1 MAISTYRPFAT
12 YSTWTASRMK
22 GPRTIKIGSRGSPLA
37 LWQANWIKDQ
47 LGSLHPEVSVEIT
60 VIKTSG
66 DNIQDVPL
74 AKIGGKGLF
83 VKEIEEA
90 MLRKEVDFAV
100 HSMKD
105 MPIKFPFSLCIAA
118 VTKREN
124 PFDAL
129 ISKDNI
135 KLNDLPKGARIGT
148 GSLRRISQLLYHR
161 PDLNLVPLR
170 GNLETRIKKLQTEGL
185 DAIILAVAGL
195 VRMGWDDKITEIIS
209 PEILLP
215 AMGQGAVGIEAR
227 KHDIDNQILLADM
240 DDEDTHLA
248 LDAERAVVAQL
259 EGGCN
264 VPIGAFA
271 TIEGETMKLSGRVAS
286 LDGKTLY
293 KTGLQGHKLDA
304 KSMGRELGST
314 LLDMGGDKI
323 MREIYCNEPAK

>member
-1 MAISTYRPFAT
+1 ME
-12 YSTWTASRMK
+12 SRK
-22 GPRTIKIGSRGSPLA
+22 IKIGSRGSPLA

-47 LGSLHPEVSVEIT
+47 LESRNPDIPVEI
-60 VIKTSG
+60 VIIKTSG
-66 DNIQDVPL
+66 DKIQDVPL

-83 VKEIEEA
+83 VKELEEA
-90 MLRKEVDFAV
+90 LLRKDVDFAV

-105 MPIKFPFSLCIAA
+105 MPIKFPFALCIAS

-129 ISKDNI
+129 ISRNNI
-135 KLNDLPKGARIGT
+135 KLNDLPKGAKIGT
-148 GSLRRISQLLYHR
+148 GSLRRASQLLHYR
-161 PDLNLVPLR
+161 PDLNLIPLR
-170 GNLETRIKKLQTEGL
+170 GNIETRIKKLETEGL
-185 DAIILAVAGL
+185 DAIILATAGL
-195 VRMGWDDKITEIIS
+195 IRLGWGDKISEIIS

-227 KHDIDNQILLADM
+227 KHDVDNQILLADM
-240 DDEDTHLA
+240 DDENTHLA
-248 LDAERAVVAQL
+248 LDAERAVVTQL

-271 TIEGETMKLSGRVAS
+271 TIEGNEMTLRGLVAS

-293 KTGLQGHKLDA
+293 KKELKGDKVNAVALGNE
-304 KSMGRELGST
+304 MGNA

-323 MREIYCNEPAK
+323 MHEINST

>member
-1 MAISTYRPFAT
+1 M
-12 YSTWTASRMK
+12 
-22 GPRTIKIGSRGSPLA
+22 
-37 LWQANWIKDQ
+37 WQANWIKEQ
-47 LGSLHPEVSVEIT
+47 LESQHPDIPVEI
-60 VIKTSG
+60 VIIKTSG
-66 DNIQDVPL
+66 DKIQDVPL

-90 MLRKEVDFAV
+90 LLKKDIDFAV

-105 MPIKFPFSLCIAA
+105 MPIKFPFALCIAS

-129 ISKDNI
+129 ISRNNI
-135 KLNDLPKGARIGT
+135 KLNDLPKGAKIGT
-148 GSLRRISQLLYHR
+148 GSLRRASQLLHYR
-161 PDLNLVPLR
+161 PDLNLIPLR
-170 GNLETRIKKLQTEGL
+170 GNVETRIKKLETEGL
-185 DAIILAVAGL
+185 DAIILATAGL
-195 VRMGWDDKITEIIS
+195 IRLGWGDKISEIIS

-227 KHDIDNQILLADM
+227 KHDVDNQILLADM
-240 DDEDTHLA
+240 DDENTHLA
-248 LDAERAVVAQL
+248 LDAERAVVTQL

-271 TIEGETMKLSGRVAS
+271 TIEGNEMTLRGLVAS

-293 KTGLQGHKLDA
+293 KKELKGDKVNAVALGNE
-304 KSMGRELGST
+304 MGNA

-323 MREIYCNEPAK
+323 MHEINST

>member
-1 MAISTYRPFAT
+1 ME
-12 YSTWTASRMK
+12 SRK
-22 GPRTIKIGSRGSPLA
+22 IKIGSRGSPLA

-47 LGSLHPEVSVEIT
+47 LESRNPDIPVEI
-60 VIKTSG
+60 VIIKTSG
-66 DNIQDVPL
+66 DKIQDVPL

-83 VKEIEEA
+83 VKELEEA
-90 MLRKEVDFAV
+90 LLRKDVDFAV

-105 MPIKFPFSLCIAA
+105 MPIKFPFALCIAS

-129 ISKDNI
+129 ISRNNI
-135 KLNDLPKGARIGT
+135 KLNDLPKGAKIGT
-148 GSLRRISQLLYHR
+148 GSLRRASQLLHYR
-161 PDLNLVPLR
+161 PDLNLIPLR
-170 GNLETRIKKLQTEGL
+170 GNVETRIKKLETEGL
-185 DAIILAVAGL
+185 DAIILATAGL
-195 VRMGWDDKITEIIS
+195 IRLGWGDKISEIIS

-227 KHDIDNQILLADM
+227 KHDVDNQILLADM
-240 DDEDTHLA
+240 DDENTHLA
-248 LDAERAVVAQL
+248 LDAERAVVTQL

-271 TIEGETMKLSGRVAS
+271 TIEGNEMRLRGLVAS

-293 KTGLQGHKLDA
+293 KKELKGDKVNAVALGNE
-304 KSMGRELGST
+304 MGNA

-323 MREIYCNEPAK
+323 MHEINST

>member
-1 MAISTYRPFAT
+1 ME
-12 YSTWTASRMK
+12 SRK
-22 GPRTIKIGSRGSPLA
+22 IKIGSRGSPLA

-47 LGSLHPEVSVEIT
+47 LESRNPDIPVEI
-60 VIKTSG
+60 VIIKTSG
-66 DNIQDVPL
+66 DKIQDVPL

-83 VKEIEEA
+83 VKELEEA
-90 MLRKEVDFAV
+90 LLRKDVDFAV

-105 MPIKFPFSLCIAA
+105 MPIKFPFALCIAS

-129 ISKDNI
+129 ISRNNI
-135 KLNDLPKGARIGT
+135 KLNDLPKGAKIGT
-148 GSLRRISQLLYHR
+148 GSLRRASQLLHYR
-161 PDLNLVPLR
+161 PDLNLIPLR
-170 GNLETRIKKLQTEGL
+170 GNVETRIKKLETEGL
-185 DAIILAVAGL
+185 DAIILATAGL
-195 VRMGWDDKITEIIS
+195 IRLGWGDKISEIIS

-227 KHDIDNQILLADM
+227 KHDVDNQILLADM
-240 DDEDTHLA
+240 DDENTHLA
-248 LDAERAVVAQL
+248 LDAERAVVTQL

-271 TIEGETMKLSGRVAS
+271 TIEGNEMTLRGLVAS

-293 KTGLQGHKLDA
+293 KKELKGDKVNAVALGNE
-304 KSMGRELGST
+304 MGNS

-323 MREIYCNEPAK
+323 MHEINST

>member
-1 MAISTYRPFAT
+1 ME
-12 YSTWTASRMK
+12 SRK
-22 GPRTIKIGSRGSPLA
+22 IKIGSRGSPLA

-47 LGSLHPEVSVEIT
+47 LEPQNPDIAVEI
-60 VIKTSG
+60 VIIKTSG
-66 DNIQDVPL
+66 DKIQDVPL
-74 AKIGGKGLF
+74 AKVGGKGLF

-90 MLRKEVDFAV
+90 LLKKDVDFAV

-105 MPIKFPFSLCIAA
+105 MPIKFPFALCIAS

-129 ISKDNI
+129 ISRNNI
-135 KLNDLPKGARIGT
+135 KLNDLPKGAKIGT
-148 GSLRRISQLLYHR
+148 GSLRRASQLLHYR
-161 PDLNLVPLR
+161 PDLNLIPLR
-170 GNLETRIKKLQTEGL
+170 GNVETRIKKLETEGL
-185 DAIILAVAGL
+185 DAIILATAGL
-195 VRMGWDDKITEIIS
+195 IRLGWGDKISEIIS

-227 KHDIDNQILLADM
+227 KHDVDNQILLADM
-240 DDEDTHLA
+240 DDENTHLA
-248 LDAERAVVAQL
+248 LDAERAVVTQL

-271 TIEGETMKLSGRVAS
+271 TIEGNEMTLRGLVAS

-293 KTGLQGHKLDA
+293 KKELKGDKVNAVALGNE
-304 KSMGRELGST
+304 MGNA

-323 MREIYCNEPAK
+323 MHEINST

>member
-1 MAISTYRPFAT
+1 ME
-12 YSTWTASRMK
+12 SRK
-22 GPRTIKIGSRGSPLA
+22 IKIGSRGSPLA

-47 LGSLHPEVSVEIT
+47 LESRNPDIPVEI
-60 VIKTSG
+60 VIIKTSG
-66 DNIQDVPL
+66 DKIQDVPL

-83 VKEIEEA
+83 VKELEEA
-90 MLRKEVDFAV
+90 LLRKDVDFAV

-105 MPIKFPFSLCIAA
+105 MPIKFPFALCIAS

-129 ISKDNI
+129 ISRNNI
-135 KLNDLPKGARIGT
+135 KLNDLPKGAKIGT
-148 GSLRRISQLLYHR
+148 GSLRRASQLLHYR
-161 PDLNLVPLR
+161 PDLNLIPLR
-170 GNLETRIKKLQTEGL
+170 GNVETRIKKLETEGL
-185 DAIILAVAGL
+185 DAIILATAGL
-195 VRMGWDDKITEIIS
+195 IRLGWGDKISEIIS

-227 KHDIDNQILLADM
+227 KHDVDNQILLADM
-240 DDEDTHLA
+240 DDENTHLA
-248 LDAERAVVAQL
+248 LDAERAVVTQL

-271 TIEGETMKLSGRVAS
+271 IIEGNEMTLRGLVAS

-293 KTGLQGHKLDA
+293 KKELKGDKVNAVALGNE
-304 KSMGRELGST
+304 MGNA

-323 MREIYCNEPAK
+323 MHEINST

>member
-1 MAISTYRPFAT
+1 ME
-12 YSTWTASRMK
+12 SRK
-22 GPRTIKIGSRGSPLA
+22 IKIGSRGSPLA

-47 LGSLHPEVSVEIT
+47 LESRNPDIPVEI
-60 VIKTSG
+60 VIIKTSG
-66 DNIQDVPL
+66 DKIQDVPL

-83 VKEIEEA
+83 VKELEEA
-90 MLRKEVDFAV
+90 LLRKDVDFAV

-105 MPIKFPFSLCIAA
+105 MPIKFPFALCIAS

-129 ISKDNI
+129 ISRNNI
-135 KLNDLPKGARIGT
+135 KLNDLPKGAKIGT
-148 GSLRRISQLLYHR
+148 GSLRRASQLLHYR
-161 PDLNLVPLR
+161 PDLNLIPLR
-170 GNLETRIKKLQTEGL
+170 GNVETRIKKLETEGL
-185 DAIILAVAGL
+185 DAIILATAGL
-195 VRMGWDDKITEIIS
+195 IRLGLGDKISEIIS

-227 KHDIDNQILLADM
+227 KHDVDNQILLADM
-240 DDEDTHLA
+240 DDENTHLA
-248 LDAERAVVAQL
+248 LDAERAVVTQL

-271 TIEGETMKLSGRVAS
+271 TIEGNEMTLRGLVAS

-293 KTGLQGHKLDA
+293 KKELKGDKVNAVALGNE
-304 KSMGRELGST
+304 MGNA

-323 MREIYCNEPAK
+323 MHEINST